1 MAPLSS
7 EAERSGT
14 PCHPKATRSAA
25 LQMAQFLVPFRV
37 KIWKASPAMNAFPS
51 ASCPVDPARPPRIV
65 ILDAFTANPGDLSWD
80 AVRELGE
87 CTVYDRTPPAE
98 VVARSQAAEVILT
111 NKAVVDAAAI
121 AELPALKYIGVVATG
136 YNNVDVGAAREKGIP
151 VCNVPEYGTAT
162 VAQAVFALLLELT
175 HRTGHHA
182 TAVREGRWCASK
194 DFCFWDGSIV
204 ELSGLTLGI
213 VGYGR
218 IGQAVARIGRAFG
231 MRILACR
238 RSGELGGEGADLETL
253 FRESD
258 VISLHCPLTPETKG
272 LINAQRIGWMKPS
285 AFLINTARG
294 LLVDEAELA
303 AALNGGHI
311 AGAGLD
317 VLSVEPPTPD
327 QPLLKA
333 RNCIITPHIAWATQA
348 ARARLIAAAVEN
360 LRAFLAGNPRNV
372 VNA

>member
-1 MAPLSS
+1 
-7 EAERSGT
+7 
-14 PCHPKATRSAA
+14 
-25 LQMAQFLVPFRV
+25 
-37 KIWKASPAMNAFPS
+37 MNAFPP
-51 ASCPVDPARPPRIV
+51 ASRLVDSARPARIV
-65 ILDAFTANPGDLSWD
+65 ILDAYTANPGDLSWD
-80 AVRELGE
+80 AIRELGE

-98 VVARSQAAEVILT
+98 VVSRSQAADVILT
-111 NKAVVDAAAI
+111 NKTVVDAAAI
-121 AELPALKYIGVVATG
+121 TRLPALKYIGVVATG

-151 VCNVPEYGTAT
+151 VCNVPEYGTDT

-175 HRTGHHA
+175 HQTGHHA
-182 TAVREGRWCASK
+182 MAVREGRWCASK
-194 DFCFWDGSIV
+194 DFCFWDGSLV

-238 RSGELGGEGADLETL
+238 RSGLSGDEGADLETL

-272 LINAQRIGWMKPS
+272 MINAQRIGWMKPS

-294 LLVDEAELA
+294 LLVDEGELA
-303 AALNGGHI
+303 AALNSGRI

-317 VLSVEPPTPD
+317 VLSAEPPTVD
-327 QPLLKA
+327 QPLLRA

-348 ARARLIAAAVEN
+348 ARARLIAAAAEN
-360 LRAFLAGNPRNV
+360 LKAFLAGSPRNI